1 MGQEFWEPE
10 HVFSL
15 AKSLR
20 DLRVPSVVIYW
31 LLPAQSLPV
40 RLPIT
45 SQKEKDLLSP
55 DLCWSVS
62 FSVASFSEFS
72 RTQTN
77 P

>member
-10 HVFSL
+10 HVLSL
-15 AKSLR
+15 AKSLG
-20 DLRVPSVVIYW
+20 DLKVPSFVIYRF
-31 LLPAQSLPV
+31 LAAQSLLA

-45 SQKEKDLLSP
+45 SQKRKDLLSP
-55 DLCWSVS
+55 GLCWSVS
-62 FSVASFSEFS
+62 FSAASFSEFS

>member
-10 HVFSL
+10 HVLSL
-15 AKSLR
+15 AKSLK
-20 DLRVPSVVIYW
+20 DLKVPSFVIYR
-31 LLPAQSLPV
+31 LLAAQSLPA

-45 SQKEKDLLSP
+45 SQKEKDLLS
-55 DLCWSVS
+55 LGLRWSVS
-62 FSVASFSEFS
+62 FSAASFSEFS